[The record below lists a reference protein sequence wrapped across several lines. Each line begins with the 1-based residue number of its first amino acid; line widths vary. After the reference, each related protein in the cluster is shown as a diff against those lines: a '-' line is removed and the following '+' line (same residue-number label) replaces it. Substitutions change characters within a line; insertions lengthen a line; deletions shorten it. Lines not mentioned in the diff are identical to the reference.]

1 MWSALVPGGILAWR
15 ERRRAMHDLKG
26 LQRLDEAVLGLD
38 DTNAVN
44 RAKVALEAGN
54 QVAALGFWNEALA
67 RYPGFAKGSRDALT
81 IMLGL
86 RLFDDADALMR
97 EGVRR
102 APRDPF
108 YAEGYAQVAERRGDN
123 EEAILRWA
131 RVRKKCPG
139 SWKGYVQG
147 AICLEKAGQLDAAEA
162 LIEKALKRFPDNPS
176 TWMQWA
182 RNAEHRHDWP
192 EALRRWELA
201 DKRFRHNLIDISIPR
216 ILAEL
221 GRFEEAEARLRE
233 AQTHSP
239 IWPDLAIA
247 RAQLAKQRGD
257 NEEAV
262 LRWADTVRR
271 FPMLPIGYQEGFRLL
286 VDMNRDLDAET
297 ILLSAI
303 DRFPAEEW
311 PPVEYAL
318 LATKRQNWAAAGT
331 RWAAVRAGW
340 PDRAAGYLRAADA
353 LTALGRHEQA
363 EQIRAEHRHRF
374 AH

>member
-1 MWSALVPGGILAWR
+1 MWSALVPGGLLAWR

-216 ILAEL
+216 VLAEL

-239 IWPDLAIA
+239 IWPNL
-247 RAQLAKQRGD
+247 RSRGH
-257 NEEAV
+257 
-262 LRWADTVRR
+262 
-271 FPMLPIGYQEGFRLL
+271 
-286 VDMNRDLDAET
+286 
-297 ILLSAI
+297 S
-303 DRFPAEEW
+303 W
-311 PPVEYAL
+311 PSNGVT
-318 LATKRQNWAAAGT
+318 TKRQCSVGRTQCGASRCCRLAIRKGFVFGGYESRPGCRDNP
-331 RWAAVRAGW
+331 AVSNRSISRRGMATSRICLARDQATELDG
-340 PDRAAGYLRAADA
+340 GGDA
-353 LTALGRHEQA
+353 LGGGSRRVAGPGGWLSPRGRCIDRTRTARRSEA
-363 EQIRAEHRHRF
+363 T
-374 AH
+374 

>member
-123 EEAILRWA
+123 DEAILRWA
-131 RVRKKCPG
+131 QARKKCPG

-147 AICLEKAGQLDAAEA
+147 AICLQHAGHLEAAES

-182 RNAEHRHDWP
+182 QNAEHQCDWP
-192 EALRRWELA
+192 EALRRWEVVN
-201 DKRFRHNLIDISIPR
+201 KRFRHHRIDISIPR
-216 ILAEL
+216 ALAEL
-221 GRFEEAEARLRE
+221 GRFEEAETGLRE
-233 AQTHSP
+233 AQVRWP
-239 IWPDLAIA
+239 IWPEIALAQA
-247 RAQLAKQRGD
+247 RLAKQRGD
-257 NEEAV
+257 NEEAAF
-262 LRWADTVRR
+262 RWAEAMRR
-271 FPMLPIGYQEGFRLL
+271 FPTLAFGYREGFRHLL
-286 VDMNRDLDAET
+286 EMGRDADAEKV
-297 ILLSAI
+297 LLAAI
-303 DRFPAEEW
+303 DRFPQDEW
-311 PPVEYAL
+311 PTVEYAL
-318 LATKRQNWAAAGT
+318 LATKREDWITAET
-331 RWAAVRAGW
+331 RWAAVRGGW
-340 PDRAAGYLRAADA
+340 PDRAAGYLRGVDA
-353 LTALGRHEQA
+353 LTALGRQEEAKQLK
-363 EQIRAEHRHRF
+363 AEHGHRF
-374 AH
+374 AN